1 MNDPHALP
9 MDPDRPTPPLTGT
22 VLCIEDQPV
31 SMALIEAMIAE
42 LPGLRLL
49 KAGTG
54 AEGLRRVRSERPDVV
69 LLDMHLPDVGGLEVV
84 RQLGE
89 EIATGRVKVILLTAD
104 SLSMDVIKAM
114 SLGAREYW
122 IKPVG
127 FERLASDLAR
137 ALGA

>member
-1 MNDPHALP
+1 
-9 MDPDRPTPPLTGT
+9 MDPDRPTPPLIGT

-54 AEGLRRVRSERPDVV
+54 AEGLRQVRSERPDVV
-69 LLDMHLPDVGGLEVV
+69 LLDMHLPDFGGLEVV

-127 FERLASDLAR
+127 FERLASGLAR
-137 ALGA
+137 ALRA